1 VEAEEHL
8 MPLLQVVVDLVV
20 EVQTLVPEH
29 QEQPIKVLMVETLTV
44 TPMVEAEELV
54 EQLMT

>member
-1 VEAEEHL
+1 
-8 MPLLQVVVDLVV
+8 V